1 MSNALKLLSLFRSK
15 NLLCTPQYFL
25 LKEAL
30 LSSDEVLEILDGY
43 DLHAL
48 SDNSN
53 INHLMSLFDKLEM
66 VGNRYA
72 QILLN
77 SLFDEDT
84 LTQAHQIANAKSVK
98 FGDTTNKK
106 AEGRNFVYGEIEYDS
121 FTTVLGI
128 AMVGMKRKHKFVDLG
143 SGLGKA
149 CLWVA
154 LTTNFEH
161 ILGIEVIEGLVEQS
175 RGILQAFDKALEAQD
190 YRAGADTLELIQG
203 SFLSDEYVPLYTIS
217 TISTITTTS
226 PFLCISISS
235 FPLFASSH
243 DMTSLT
249 FLPSLPFP
257 SLPFPSLP
265 FPSLPF
271 PSLDH
276 HPTAPP
282 PPNIG
287 TTGRKLI

>member
-1 MSNALKLLSLFRSK
+1 MSSDEMRAQISNGLKLLSLFRSK
-15 NLLCTPQYFL
+15 NLLCTPQYYL

-53 INHLMSLFDKLEM
+53 INHLMILFDKLEM

-77 SLFDEDT
+77 PLFDEDT
-84 LTQAHQIANAKSVK
+84 LTQAHQVANAKSVK

-154 LTTNFEH
+154 MTTNFEH
-161 ILGIEVIEGLVEQS
+161 ILGIEIIEGLVAQS
-175 RGILQAFDKALEAQD
+175 KGILKAFDKALEVRD
-190 YRAGADTLELIQG
+190 YRAGAATLELIQG
-203 SFLSDEYVPLYTIS
+203 NFLSDECVPSY
-217 TISTITTTS
+217 TISTITTITTMTTITTTS
-226 PFLCISISS
+226 FLPFS
-235 FPLFASSH
+235 SSH
-243 DMTSLT
+243 DMT
-249 FLPSLPFP
+249 
-257 SLPFPSLP
+257 
-265 FPSLPF
+265 
-271 PSLDH
+271 
-276 HPTAPP
+276 
-282 PPNIG
+282 
-287 TTGRKLI
+287 RV